1 MNLQAL
7 LSNIDTI
14 NIDGKTDVE
23 IKGIAYDSRTV
34 KPGWLFV
41 AVAGDRVDGTEFITE
56 AVSKGAVA
64 VVFEN
69 TLRLGAGVV
78 HVQVQRARRA
88 LAEIANAYFGN
99 LSSEMRVIGIT
110 GTNGKTTTAFMIRDI
125 LRDGGFLPG
134 LLGTVAYEH
143 GGRSIPA
150 SRTTP
155 EAPDI
160 HALFQQMKASG
171 CDSVVMEVSSHAIAL
186 QRVHGI
192 AFSTTVFTNLTQD
205 HLDFH
210 KDMDTYFNVKAEL
223 FQSMERRHD
232 RAAVINID
240 DPWGRK
246 LVEERKLDADVVT
259 YGFSERAMVCASDAR
274 IDAHGT
280 CFEVSTP
287 WGDARI
293 GMQLLGRFNIHN
305 ALAALAAGGLAGVEL
320 ARMARTL
327 ENIQSIPGRLELV
340 PNRKGKKVFVDYA
353 HTDDALKNVLATLRE
368 ICKGR
373 LVVVFGCGG
382 NRDRGKREKM
392 GRVAA
397 ALADYSIVTSDNP
410 RNEDPGAIAADI
422 LRGFDRPEQFEVMLD
437 RRVAIEKGI
446 RAIGRK
452 DILLVAGKGH
462 ESYQETKGAIVP
474 FDDRETV
481 REILG

>member
-1 MNLQAL
+1 
-7 LSNIDTI
+7 
-14 NIDGKTDVE
+14 
-23 IKGIAYDSRTV
+23 
-34 KPGWLFV
+34 
-41 AVAGDRVDGTEFITE
+41 
-56 AVSKGAVA
+56 
-64 VVFEN
+64 
-69 TLRLGAGVV
+69 
-78 HVQVQRARRA
+78 
-88 LAEIANAYFGN
+88 
-99 LSSEMRVIGIT
+99 
-110 GTNGKTTTAFMIRDI
+110 
-125 LRDGGFLPG
+125 
-134 LLGTVAYEH
+134 
-143 GGRSIPA
+143 
-150 SRTTP
+150 
-155 EAPDI
+155 
-160 HALFQQMKASG
+160 
-171 CDSVVMEVSSHAIAL
+171 
-186 QRVHGI
+186 
-192 AFSTTVFTNLTQD
+192 
-205 HLDFH
+205 
-210 KDMDTYFNVKAEL
+210 
-223 FQSMERRHD
+223 
-232 RAAVINID
+232 
-240 DPWGRK
+240 
-246 LVEERKLDADVVT
+246 VT